1 MIRIDFEI
9 PSYQRLAAG
18 LAIVS
23 SRLAHLLP
31 EDEQHDETYRDI
43 QPVVIN
49 RLHRGSTQVATIQPV
64 EIKGE
69 FIPRD
74 DDSSICD
81 DDAASEIHA
90 QKQHADAVEMS
101 FQGVEGKSVTG
112 LYGGSGFAPYRW
124 NKKNGNSFFLRVGKH
139 LIWGAELA
147 AQLRRSGAQQGQNI
161 SVTFIGKSPV
171 KVLRKIVVAGQQE
184 TEWVDTYKNSW
195 EVRVIG

>member
-31 EDEQHDETYRDI
+31 EDEQQDETYREI

-64 EIKGE
+64 EIQGE

-81 DDAASEIHA
+81 DDAASEISA

-171 KVLRKIVVAGQQE
+171 KVLRKIVVDGQQE
-184 TEWVDTYKNSW
+184 SEWVDTYKNSW